1 MKNVILVSMA
11 VSLIAPAVVL
21 GGTDR
26 VVIAELATATW

>member
-1 MKNVILVSMA
+1 MKNIVLVSMII
-11 VSLIAPAVVL
+11 SLVVPAVVQ